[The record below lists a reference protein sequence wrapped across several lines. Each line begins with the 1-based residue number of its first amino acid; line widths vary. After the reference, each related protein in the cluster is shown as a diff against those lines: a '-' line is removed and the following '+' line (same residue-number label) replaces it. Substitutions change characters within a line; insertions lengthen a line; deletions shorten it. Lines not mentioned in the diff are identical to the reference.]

1 MLSNLKLPP
10 AEGNISQ
17 TAGFCFK
24 QRHGKLNWSQIR
36 EVNFDEIAQTGDIEM
51 LQTVLENAT
60 YSVLDRSDLERF
72 GDAAALKLFKLSQ
85 LGVEYLLYIQNT
97 LFSQN
102 EALQESFKSLSDSSA
117 SIQDTIKSQEKEIQQ
132 LKEELIQKRKAVS
145 TYQQILRHPATANVL
160 NKVMVQANAVK
171 CRECGKMFMSES
183 YLEQHVIRRH
193 SQPEQKQEDIKVQ
206 EINLIMENM
215 KNFMNEQIKFMAD
228 TQNRKLQSLQRMFD
242 REISEL
248 YNKQKDLE
256 SFRVQSATT
265 RTPTPNKDA
274 QIMKMLL
281 DETKRE
287 KEYMQSL
294 MQERAL
300 RFKDYEQKL
309 KRFKEENF
317 QLAKQKQELE
327 NSLSSIPK
335 QDIPRSPPKQLK
347 TTKAAS
353 LNIEGRP
360 ETPIRPFSGYSDIQS
375 ARPISISTVRGTTPQ
390 SNAGDLESDESGEEE
405 AIIHTVRIIPKTTS
419 NAGELESDVPSDE
432 EFERES
438 IEEDTAVKDIS
449 IQIERAELKLKDSS
463 IEEIVLS
470 PGNKKIDLEA
480 ELSHGESKEEYMEVK
495 EAYESFRGDQQF
507 KLNKVMNLIGITENS
522 DKRYEYL
529 AKQLLKTVENVEE
542 LKYDHPLVE
551 EFSNKFI
558 DLKARHTNLRLKCL
572 KALSER
578 PESASQTH
586 TYKYGIKSIFEHN
599 PLLFEQMKE
608 NLKLTILHKA
618 ETVALP
624 EVKPEADSM
633 KSKLLTEMVHLFT
646 NLKADKPHKSSKPPI
661 SFFSKEV
668 LDSISERKE
677 SQESSV
683 KQEDPAVRLEELE
696 DIEEEKSVE
705 STPKSSIISTPIPKI
720 KHSTSGPS
728 SFSPAIKHSISNST
742 SSTVS

>member
-1 MLSNLKLPP
+1 MLSNIKLPP

-36 EVNFDEIAQTGDIEM
+36 EVNFDEIAQTGDIDM

-72 GDAAALKLFKLSQ
+72 GDAAVLKLFKLSQ

-102 EALQESFKSLSDSSA
+102 EALQESFKSLSDSSI

-132 LKEELIQKRKAVS
+132 LQEELSHKRKAVS
-145 TYQQILRHPATANVL
+145 TYSQILRHPATANVL

-171 CRECGKMFMSES
+171 CKECGKMFMSES

-193 SQPEQKQEDIKVQ
+193 SQIEQKQEEIKVQ

-228 TQNRKLQSLQRMFD
+228 TQNRKLQSLQSMFD

-256 SFRVQSATT
+256 SFRVQSAAT

-274 QIMKMLL
+274 QIMKILL
-281 DETKRE
+281 EETKRE

-294 MQERAL
+294 IQERAL

-309 KRFKEENF
+309 KKFKEENF
-317 QLAKQKQELE
+317 ELAKQKQELE
-327 NSLSSIPK
+327 NSLNTLSK

-347 TTKAAS
+347 TIKAAS
-353 LNIEGRP
+353 LSIEGRP
-360 ETPIRPFSGYSDIQS
+360 ETPTRPFSGYSDIQP
-375 ARPISISTVRGTTPQ
+375 ARTISISTVRVNTPH
-390 SNAGDLESDESGEEE
+390 SNAGDLESDESGEE
-405 AIIHTVRIIPKTTS
+405 AIIPTVRFIPKTSS
-419 NAGELESDVPSDE
+419 NTGELESDVPSDE

-438 IEEDTAVKDIS
+438 VEEDNAVKDIS

-463 IEEIVLS
+463 IEEIILS
-470 PGNKKIDLEA
+470 PGNKKIDQEA

-495 EAYESFRGDQQF
+495 EAYESFKGDQQF
-507 KLNKVMNLIGITENS
+507 KLNKVMNLIGITDS
-522 DKRYEYL
+522 KDKRYEFL

-586 TYKYGIKSIFEHN
+586 TYNYGIKSVFEHN

-608 NLKLTILHKA
+608 NLKSTILHKV
-618 ETVALP
+618 ETVSPP
-624 EVKPEADSM
+624 EVKPETDAI

-646 NLKADKPHKSSKPPI
+646 NLKSDKPLRSSKPPI
-661 SFFSKEV
+661 SFISKEV

-683 KQEDPAVRLEELE
+683 KQEDPAVRVEELE
-696 DIEEEKSVE
+696 DIEEEKSIE
-705 STPKSSIISTPIPKI
+705 YTPKSSSIITPIPRI
-720 KHSTSGPS
+720 NHSNSGPS
-728 SFSPAIKHSISNST
+728 FLSSVIKHQMSNST